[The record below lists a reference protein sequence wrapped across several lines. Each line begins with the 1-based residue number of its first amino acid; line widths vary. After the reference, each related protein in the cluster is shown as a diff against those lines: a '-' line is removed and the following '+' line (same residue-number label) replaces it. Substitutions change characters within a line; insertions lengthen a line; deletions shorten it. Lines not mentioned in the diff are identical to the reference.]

1 MKIRQDP
8 EWAAEVQRGLSWLFA
23 EQHATLVDSTY
34 RKDSFGART
43 AVINAGNIIL
53 RVSRDVTLPPEYI
66 EALIAPVHAPAD
78 FNPPLSACMALALM
92 VDGKIPPTPPYKD
105 FGTLRGLSRLLQQNF
120 IQLNEAFS
128 LANYP
133 TISQR
138 IGEVKAEHWRQWE
151 QKRSQK

>member
-8 EWAAEVQRGLSWLFA
+8 EWAAEVQQGLSWLFA
-23 EQHATLVDSTY
+23 ERHTTLLDSTY
-34 RKDSFGART
+34 REDSLGARI

-66 EALIAPVHAPAD
+66 GARIAPVHAPAE

-105 FGTLRGLSRLLQQNF
+105 FGTLQGLSKLLQQNF

-133 TISQR
+133 TTRQR
-138 IGEVKAEHWRQWE
+138 MGEVKAEHWRQWE